1 MELSTLTTLV
11 QMTGMLLVAAL
22 LHELTRILPGRFLS
36 YWRWAWA
43 GLVVSLF
50 ALLIAMQLDDALG
63 VRNPASIIFLI
74 IYCLTQ
80 YTFGYFLLAGCRNY
94 TTNREIDSSDL
105 PVVAVP
111 ACAGFL
117 LPVIFRDIQSLL
129 PIHSAMMALFFGASY
144 YICRRETGTRGV
156 PLGLRL
162 IRLALIGLT
171 LLFIHYFV
179 ILGIGHYTA
188 SDTGLSYLNFSSL
201 FDASLEIGMAFG
213 MVLLATERVRVE
225 LEERN
230 HRLAAISR
238 ELEDAAR
245 TDPLTGLLN
254 RRAFDESTR
263 NPAIGS
269 GSVAILDLNDLK
281 PLNDEFG
288 HNAGDVALRLVA
300 RALRIHFRVTDP
312 LYRMGGDEFAVVMP
326 GCAADELAFRMGKID
341 DALAGQRF
349 PGIDKPIDLTVAWG
363 VAQYNSS
370 ADLASAAVMA
380 DERMFSQK
388 KKRKGGSRA
397 SLSSVS
403 V

>member
-36 YWRWAWA
+36 YWRWAWV

-50 ALLIAMQLDDALG
+50 ALLVSMQIDDALG
-63 VRNPASIIFLI
+63 INHPLSIVFLI
-74 IYCLTQ
+74 IYGLTQ
-80 YTFGYFLLAGCRNY
+80 YAFGFFLWAGCRNY
-94 TTNREIDSSDL
+94 TSDREIDSNDL
-105 PVVAVP
+105 PYVVAP
-111 ACAGFL
+111 AIAGVL
-117 LPVIFRDIQSLL
+117 LPVFYRNIGTLFPVHASV
-129 PIHSAMMALFFGASY
+129 MALFFGASY
-144 YICRRETGTRGV
+144 YICRRETGTHGV

-171 LLFIHYFV
+171 LLFVHYFV
-179 ILGIGHYTA
+179 MLGISGFSANDY
-188 SDTGLSYLNFSSL
+188 GLSYLKFSSL

-230 HRLAAISR
+230 HKLAAIST

-254 RRAFDESTR
+254 RRAFDEQTR
-263 NPAIGS
+263 NPAMGS

-288 HNAGDVALRLVA
+288 HHTGDVALRLVA

-312 LYRMGGDEFAVVMP
+312 LFRMGGDEFAVVMP
-326 GCAADELAFRMGKID
+326 GCAADELAFRLGKID
-341 DALAGQRF
+341 DALAGQRI
-349 PGIDKPIDLTVAWG
+349 PGVDRPIDLSVAWG
-363 VAQYNSS
+363 VAPYTS
-370 ADLASAAVMA
+370 AAELASAATKA
-380 DERMFSQK
+380 DERMFAQK

>member
-36 YWRWAWA
+36 YWRWAWV

-50 ALLIAMQLDDALG
+50 ALLISMQLEDLLG
-63 VRNPASIIFLI
+63 VRNPSSIAFLI
-74 IYCLTQ
+74 IFCLTE
-80 YTFGYFLLAGCRNY
+80 YAFGFFLWAGCRNF
-94 TTNREIDSSDL
+94 TTNQEIDAGDL
-105 PVVAVP
+105 PIVAVP

-117 LPVIFRDIQSLL
+117 LPILFRDIHSLV
-129 PIHSAMMALFFGASY
+129 PIHAALMAFYFGASY

-171 LLFIHYFV
+171 LLFVHYF
-179 ILGIGHYTA
+179 ILLGICRFTA
-188 SDTGLSYLNFSSL
+188 SDYGMSYLNFSSL

-230 HRLAAISR
+230 HRLAAISS

-263 NPAIGS
+263 NPTIGS

-281 PLNDEFG
+281 PLNDEYG

-300 RALRIHFRVTDP
+300 RAMRIHFRVTDP

-363 VAQYNSS
+363 VASYSSS
-370 ADLASAAVMA
+370 ADLASAAAIA
-380 DERMFSQK
+380 DERMFAQK